1 MQLRYNFRVYPT
13 PGQRIALAKV
23 FGCARVVYNDA
34 LRARQDAYEAGERLS
49 DTDVQRRVVTE
60 AKKTPERE
68 WLSEVASVALVQACR
83 DARAAYRNWFDS
95 MSGKRRGRKVGRP
108 RFRSRK
114 DNRQAIRLT
123 RNGFTLKPNGRLYAA
138 KIGDLDVRWSRDLP
152 APPSSVTLIKDAAGR
167 YFASFVVDVDTE
179 PLPETGTEV
188 GIDLGLATFAVLSN
202 GKTIESPKFLRR
214 AERKLRKAQQALSRT
229 QRGSNNRAKARLRV
243 AKAHAKVRDSRTD
256 WAHKHSTTLIRD
268 NQAVYVEDLA
278 VSGLARTKLAKS
290 VHDAAWGTFLR
301 MLDDKAA
308 RYGRVV
314 HRIDRWFPSSQT
326 CSECGRVDGPK
337 PLPVR
342 EWVCPCGARHNR
354 DLNAAKNILAA
365 GRAERLNACGETV
378 SLSA

>member
-13 PGQRIALAKV
+13 PGQRIALAKA

-34 LRARQDAYEAGERLS
+34 LRVRQDAYEAGERLS

-60 AKKTPERE
+60 AKKTEVRA
-68 WLSEVASVALVQACR
+68 WLSEVASVALVQACQ

-95 MSGKRRGRKVGRP
+95 MSGKRRGRRVGRP

-123 RNGFTLKPNGRLYAA
+123 RNGFSLRPNGRLYAA

-152 APPSSVTLIKDAAGR
+152 SAPSSVTLIKDAAGR
-167 YFASFVVDVDTE
+167 YFASFVVNVGPE
-179 PLPETGTEV
+179 PLPETDSEV

-214 AERKLRKAQQALSRT
+214 AERKLRKAQQNLSRK

-243 AKAHAKVRDSRTD
+243 SKAHAKVRDSRTD
-256 WAHKHSTTLIRD
+256 WAHKNTTALIRD
-268 NQAVYVEDLA
+268 NQAIYVEDLA

-301 MLDDKAA
+301 MLDGKAV

-326 CSECGRVDGPK
+326 CSECGRVDSKK
-337 PLPVR
+337 PLDVR
-342 EWVCPCGARHNR
+342 EWTCPCGTTHDR

>member
-13 PGQRIALAKV
+13 PGQRIALAKA

-34 LRARQDAYEAGERLS
+34 LRVRQDAYEAGERLS

-60 AKKTPERE
+60 AKKTEVRA
-68 WLSEVASVALVQACR
+68 WLSEVASVALVQACQ

-95 MSGKRRGRKVGRP
+95 MSGKRRGRRVGRP

-123 RNGFTLKPNGRLYAA
+123 RNGFLLRPNGRLYAA

-152 APPSSVTLIKDAAGR
+152 SAPSSVTLIKDAAGR
-167 YFASFVVDVDTE
+167 YFASFVVNVGPE
-179 PLPETGTEV
+179 PLPETDSEV

-214 AERKLRKAQQALSRT
+214 AERKLRKAQQNLSRK

-243 AKAHAKVRDSRTD
+243 SKAHAKVRDSRTD
-256 WAHKHSTTLIRD
+256 WAHKNTTALIRD
-268 NQAVYVEDLA
+268 NQAIYVEDLA

-301 MLDDKAA
+301 MLDGKAV

-326 CSECGRVDGPK
+326 CSECGRVDSKK
-337 PLPVR
+337 PLDVR
-342 EWVCPCGARHNR
+342 EWTCPCGTTHDR

>member
-13 PGQRIALAKV
+13 PGQRIALAKA

-34 LRARQDAYEAGERLS
+34 LRTRQDAYEAGERLS

-60 AKKTPERE
+60 AKKTDSRV
-68 WLSEVASVALVQACR
+68 WLSEVASVALVQACQ

-95 MSGKRRGRKVGRP
+95 MSGKRAGRKVGRP

-123 RNGFTLKPNGRLYAA
+123 RNGFSLKPNRKLYAA

-152 APPSSVTLIKDAAGR
+152 SAPSSVTLIKDAAGR

-179 PLPETGTEV
+179 PLPATDPEV
-188 GIDLGLATFAVLSN
+188 GIDLGLSTFAVLSN

-214 AERKLRKAQQALSRT
+214 AERRLRKAQQSLSRK
-229 QRGSNNRAKARLRV
+229 QQGSNNRAKARVRV
-243 AKAHAKVRDSRTD
+243 AKAHAKIRDSRAD
-256 WAHKHSTTLIRD
+256 WAHKNTTALIRE

-278 VSGLARTKLAKS
+278 VSGLARTNLAKS

-301 MLDDKAA
+301 MLEDKAA

-314 HRIDRWFPSSQT
+314 HKIDRWFPSSQT
-326 CSECGRVDGPK
+326 CHVCGRVDGPK
-337 PLPVR
+337 PLSVR
-342 EWVCPCGARHNR
+342 TWSCPCGAVHDR

>member
-13 PGQRIALAKV
+13 PGQRTALAKV

-49 DTDVQRRVVTE
+49 DTEVQRRVVTE
-60 AKKTPERE
+60 AKKVCARA
-68 WLSEVASVALVQACR
+68 WLSEVASVALVQACQ

-95 MSGKRRGRKVGRP
+95 MSGKRKGRKVGRP

-123 RNGFTLKPNGRLYAA
+123 RNGFSVKPNGKLYAA

-152 APPSSVTLIKDAAGR
+152 SVPSSVTLVKDASGR
-167 YFASFVVDVDTE
+167 YFASFVVEVNDE
-179 PLPETGTEV
+179 PLHETSSEV
-188 GIDLGLATFAVLSN
+188 GIDLGLVTFAVLSN

-214 AERKLRKAQQALSRT
+214 AERKLRKVQQDLSRK
-229 QRGSNNRAKARLRV
+229 QRGSNNRAKVGLRV

-256 WAHKHSTTLIRD
+256 WAHKNTTALIRD
-268 NQAVYVEDLA
+268 NQAIYVEDLA

-290 VHDAAWGTFLR
+290 VHDAAWGQFVR
-301 MLDDKAA
+301 MLEDKAQ
-308 RYGRVV
+308 RHGRVV
-314 HRIDRWFPSSQT
+314 HEIDRWYPSSQV
-326 CSECGRVDGPK
+326 CHVCGRIDGPK
-337 PLPVR
+337 PLSVR
-342 EWVCPCGARHNR
+342 EWSCPCGAHHDR
-354 DLNAAKNILAA
+354 DVNAAKNILAA